1 MLFAYYYL
9 TVNCNLYKYDIFTPQ
24 TVYCKINMIL
34 YISIYLQL
42 VFCEVDRI
50 CPCHLPVSVY
60 RYSNPDIYTLS
71 LLGHHNGQSISG
83 GQSEAEIVTVIGDM
97 FSSKP
102 GDDAVIR
109 FMKLLLIG

>member
-1 MLFAYYYL
+1 MCSS
-9 TVNCNLYKYDIFTPQ
+9 V
-24 TVYCKINMIL
+24 
-34 YISIYLQL
+34 
-42 VFCEVDRI
+42 
-50 CPCHLPVSVY
+50 VY

-97 FSSKP
+97 FSSKH
-102 GDDAVIR
+102 DVVIR

>member
-1 MLFAYYYL
+1 
-9 TVNCNLYKYDIFTPQ
+9 
-24 TVYCKINMIL
+24 MIL
-34 YISIYLQL
+34 IAIYILF
-42 VFCEVDRI
+42 FCEVDRI
-50 CPCHLPVSVY
+50 CPCNLQPVAVS
-60 RYSNPDIYTLS
+60 RYSNSDIYSYTLS

-102 GDDAVIR
+102 DDDAVIR